1 MQNELHIYEAIK
13 KRANMVVKKIH
24 LLPIK
29 FCRDFFR
36 KKRYI
41 EHTIKNRKHLTLIS
55 INLVRTIFR
64 TN

>member
-29 FCRDFFR
+29 VYRDFFR
-36 KKRYI
+36 KKDTMNTQLRI
-41 EHTIKNRKHLTLIS
+41 EITL
-55 INLVRTIFR
+55 L
-64 TN
+64 